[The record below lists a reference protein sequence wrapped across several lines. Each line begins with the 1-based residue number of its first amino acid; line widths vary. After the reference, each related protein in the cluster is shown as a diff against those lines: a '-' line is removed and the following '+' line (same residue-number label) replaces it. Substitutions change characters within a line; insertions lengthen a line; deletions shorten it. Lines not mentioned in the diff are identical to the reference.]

1 MTNALYQIV
10 NLTPEYGSNYGKGY
24 IGFTF
29 SDSNFVSQG
38 IAYFTRWARMSQIRV
53 SHALIVTDEN
63 ECIEAHMNGGVQK
76 SKLSNYFDDDHCQI
90 FFRKPIDLAPSV
102 ADTIVRSAE
111 SQLGCTYD
119 NALIAGHALPNTFIG
134 RVIEKRFAGKFE
146 SLLCKF
152 LNHDNQ
158 WICSELAS
166 YCLDEQQV
174 YRDTG
179 ILKAN
184 VETISPQELFEDP
197 FIFEA
202 WKNNF

>member
-10 NLTPEYGSNYGKGY
+10 DLKPEYGSNYGKGY
-24 IGFTF
+24 IGFTY
-29 SDSNFVSQG
+29 SDSNVISKG

-76 SKLSNYFDDDHCQI
+76 STLSKYFDDPHCQI
-90 FFRKPIDLAPSV
+90 FFRKPVDLLPAV
-102 ADTIVRSAE
+102 ADAIVESAE

-119 NALIAGHALPNTFIG
+119 IGLIAGHALPNTFVG
-134 RVIEKRFAGKFE
+134 RVIERRFGGSFE

-166 YCLDEQQV
+166 FCLDQQHS
-174 YRDTG
+174 YHDTG

-197 FIFEA
+197 FVFEA

>member
-1 MTNALYQIV
+1 MTNALYQIID
-10 NLTPEYGSNYGKGY
+10 LKPEYGSNYGKGY
-24 IGFTF
+24 IGFTY
-29 SDSNFVSQG
+29 SDANVISKG
-38 IAYFTRWARMSQIRV
+38 IAYFTRWASMSQIRV

-63 ECIEAHMNGGVQK
+63 ECIEAHMNGGVRRATL
-76 SKLSNYFDDDHCQI
+76 SKYFDDERCQV
-90 FFRKPIDLAPSV
+90 FFLKPISLAPGV
-102 ADTIVRSAE
+102 ADAIVESAE
-111 SQLGCTYD
+111 TQLGCSYD
-119 NALIAGHALPNTFIG
+119 IGLIAGHALPNTFIG
-134 RVIEKRFAGKFE
+134 RIIEKRFGGNIE

-166 YCLDEQQV
+166 FCLDEQLI
-174 YRDTG
+174 YHHSG

-197 FIFEA
+197 FVFES

>member
-10 NLTPEYGSNYGKGY
+10 DLKPEYGSNYGKGY
-24 IGFTF
+24 IGFTY
-29 SDSNFVSQG
+29 SDSNVISKG

-63 ECIEAHMNGGVQK
+63 ECIEAHMNGGVQR
-76 SKLSNYFDDDHCQI
+76 SALSRYFGDPRCQI
-90 FFRKPIDLAPSV
+90 FFRKPIDLLPAI
-102 ADTIVRSAE
+102 ADAIAGSAE
-111 SQLGCTYD
+111 TQLGCAYD
-119 NALIAGHALPNTFIG
+119 IGLIAGHALPNTFIG
-134 RVIEKRFAGKFE
+134 RLIEKRFDGNFE

-158 WICSELAS
+158 WICSELVS
-166 YCLDEQQV
+166 FCLDQQDA
-174 YRDTG
+174 YHDTG

-184 VETISPQELFEDP
+184 VETISPQEFFEDP